1 MILQKEMTERMFHHS
16 LVSFYIALQY
26 CLCVSVPVC
35 VLFVPTVGLWA
46 QADHLLPFH
55 SRFWALTLKPKKRR
69 RRKTQDKQTKKE
81 NLLNSAIVCFVS
93 TSAKITTLSCL
104 LTMMILPKQYL

>member
-26 CLCVSVPVC
+26 CLSVSVPVC
-35 VLFVPTVGLWA
+35 VLFVPTVGPMG

-69 RRKTQDKQTKKE
+69 RKTQDIQTKKE